1 MAYSDFSLT
10 RVVKDFSLTL
20 DESQDLFQS
29 LTPMAVP
36 PALKEWIEEHLPLAL
51 GNNTEKARSEML
63 IAPILLTVRRLLDR
77 HVTLHSGV
85 DFSVD
90 ESRGLVGFC
99 DFIMTRSEDMYLVS
113 APVLMLVEAK
123 NEDFK
128 KGIGQCFAEMIAA
141 REFNEREGEP
151 YDVIW
156 GCVTTG
162 NLWKF
167 VTLRNST
174 AQIDRAE
181 YHISQIDHV
190 LAILIRILS
199 QSP

>member
-10 RVVKDFSLTL
+10 RVVKDISLTHH
-20 DESQDLFQS
+20 ESPDLFQS

-36 PALKEWIEEHLPLAL
+36 PAMKEWIEEPLPLAL

-167 VTLRNST
+167 VTLRSST